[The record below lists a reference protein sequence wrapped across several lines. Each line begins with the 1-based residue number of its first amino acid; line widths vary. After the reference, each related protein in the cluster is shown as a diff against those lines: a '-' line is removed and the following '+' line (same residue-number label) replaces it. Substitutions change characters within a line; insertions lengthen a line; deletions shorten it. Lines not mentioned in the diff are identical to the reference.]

1 MSKADCS
8 YKLMVMVEINENI
21 TFKQKFEEGIGIT
34 RELFYLGEE
43 NLWQKKIMG
52 FQRSFT
58 RNMPIRLK
66 KGEEGQ
72 CRQNAM

>member
-43 NLWQKKIMG
+43 NL
-52 FQRSFT
+52 
-58 RNMPIRLK
+58 
-66 KGEEGQ
+66 
-72 CRQNAM
+72 